1 MTNEGISNLINYF
14 NIKFST
20 IIQIN
25 STKSFFTTNFPIPL
39 ELNESFN
46 YKVALQWFS
55 VYNTIFNVTNKNNQ
69 FMFDNKIYKIK
80 PGSYEIKDILSE
92 MNALIKPDKI
102 DFSIKINYGK
112 LQINSST
119 KTLSFNTDYSLAEI
133 LGFEKTQDLTS
144 VAMANVPQA
153 TVNLPQATGN
163 LQKAPILGSNK
174 IDVSN
179 INSINI
185 LCDLVQNS
193 YIANETG
200 GSENSLAIQ
209 KNLLYTFPY
218 GTVLMGF
225 RIVQSPNP
233 IIYLPMT
240 RKNISSISFQITDQD
255 GNLLDF
261 NNEKISLA
269 LHIEQV

>member
-25 STKSFFTTNFPIPL
+25 STTSSFTTNFPVSS

-55 VYNTIFNVTNKNNQ
+55 VYNTIFNVTDKNNQ
-69 FMFDNKIYKIK
+69 FKFDNKIYKIK

-92 MNALIKPDKI
+92 MNTLINGGAVPKEKPEKI
-102 DFSIKINYGK
+102 DFSIKINYAK
-112 LQINSST
+112 IQINSST
-119 KTLSFNTDYSLAEI
+119 KTLSFNIDYSLAEI
-133 LGFEKTQDLTS
+133 LGFEKTQDL
-144 VAMANVPQA
+144 
-153 TVNLPQATGN
+153 
-163 LQKAPILGSNK
+163 QKAPILGSNK
-174 IDVSN
+174 INVSN

-185 LCDLVQNS
+185 LCDLVQSS
-193 YIANETG
+193 YIANENRQF
-200 GSENSLAIQ
+200 ENSSSSAIQ

-218 GTVLMGF
+218 GTVAMGY

-261 NNEKISLA
+261 NRENISLA

>member
-1 MTNEGISNLINYF
+1 MNEISNDLIQSLINYF

-119 KTLSFNTDYSLAEI
+119 KTLSFNIEYSLAEI
-133 LGFEKTQDLTS
+133 LGFEKNQDLTS
-144 VAMANVPQA
+144 VATGNV
-153 TVNLPQATGN
+153 PQATGN
-163 LQKAPILGSNK
+163 LQKTLILGSNK

-193 YIANETG
+193 YIANETR
-200 GSENSLAIQ
+200 GSENSLALQ

>member
-1 MTNEGISNLINYF
+1 MNEISSDLIQSLINYF
-14 NIKFST
+14 NNKFST

-25 STKSFFTTNFPIPL
+25 STTSSFTTDFPIPL

-119 KTLSFNTDYSLAEI
+119 KTLSFNIEYSLAEI
-133 LGFEKTQDLTS
+133 LGFEKNQDLT
-144 VAMANVPQA
+144 
-153 TVNLPQATGN
+153 
-163 LQKAPILGSNK
+163 QKAPILGSNK

-200 GSENSLAIQ
+200 GSENPLALQ